1 MRRQIESP
9 VAEISAMIAQFTLRE
24 CAFLDQLSLVRYPT
38 ACVPFRKRRHK
49 KFVAELLSFYCCV
62 CEDYFGLNSGDVT
75 SLFDSIVEEAARHVL
90 IDPFSEHPPWYQGD
104 LRANRLERYMRRIG
118 ESRAV
123 FGMVPPGPRVD
134 VAAARI
140 ALELRRQLSFS
151 VDHGDLPAIEQ
162 QLVHRLK
169 WTANELTG

>member
-9 VAEISAMIAQFTLRE
+9 AAEISAIIAQYTLRE

-38 ACVPFRKRRHK
+38 GCVPFRKRRHK
-49 KFVAELLSFYCCV
+49 EFVAELLSFYCCV
-62 CEDYFGLNSGDVT
+62 CEDYFELNGGNVA
-75 SLFDSIVEEAARHVL
+75 SLFDSIVEAAARSVL
-90 IDPFSEHPPWYQGD
+90 PDPFIEQPPWYQGD
-104 LRANRLERYMRRIG
+104 LRANRLERYTRRIG
-118 ESRAV
+118 KSRAV

-134 VAAARI
+134 VAAART
-140 ALELRRQLSFS
+140 ALELRHQLSFGAN
-151 VDHGDLPAIEQ
+151 HGDLPAIEQ